1 MKVYDHPLDSDITV
15 IEIETSDEKKD
26 YLNNVITG
34 FELFG
39 DTYPSASLG
48 EEDSK
53 AKKVIYVDGRK
64 KSIFKD
70 DNFDLLCD
78 LTVELAL
85 ERKEEDQITLDDCIS
100 LAVLAGNQRLI
111 NTLLSKEP
119 EYFNSFNNV
128 RKSA

>member
-1 MKVYDHPLDSDITV
+1 MRVYDHPLNSDVTV
-15 IEIETSDEKKD
+15 IEIETSDQSKD

-39 DTYPSASLG
+39 DTYSSSSLG
-48 EEDSK
+48 MAEDNN
-53 AKKVIYVDGRK
+53 KKVIYVDGRK

-85 ERKEEDQITLDDCIS
+85 DLTDEDVTIADCIS
-100 LAVLAGNQRLI
+100 LAEASGNKKLI
-111 NTLLSKEP
+111 ETLLKKEP
-119 EYFNSFNNV
+119 EYFSAFNNV

>member
-1 MKVYDHPLDSDITV
+1 MRVYDHPLNSDVTV
-15 IEIETSDEKKD
+15 IELETSDQSKD

-39 DTYPSASLG
+39 DTYSSASLG
-48 EEDSK
+48 MADDNN
-53 AKKVIYVDGRK
+53 KKVIYVDGRK

-85 ERKEEDQITLDDCIS
+85 DLTDEDVTIADCIS
-100 LAVLAGNQRLI
+100 LAEASGNKRLI
-111 NTLLSKEP
+111 EMLLKKEP
-119 EYFNSFNNV
+119 EYFNAFNNV